1 MKRILSGILA
11 LSIVSG
17 MSGLQNTYA
26 SCNILNSIE
35 CGMIVPEVLETI
47 SEESVLQS
55 ESIAPINDNLHYKY
69 TNYYSIENIS
79 TFNVNMK
86 TLMFTEFAFLPDS
99 GHSDSDILI
108 NYGYHIGEYYN
119 PETQKREYPYSES
132 ELEKAYYSIYDT
144 LVQQYGEGTDC
155 SANSEVKCGYTWD
168 TEYGEIWLVYGMN
181 LFGSADMNK
190 IILSCSD
197 YSVLD
202 KVLGDINDDDT
213 INASDAS
220 DILSDYANISS
231 GGISALDKNIA
242 DVNKDG
248 KIDASDSSMILAYYA
263 YTSSGGTQTIYKFRN
278 I

>member
-1 MKRILSGILA
+1 MKRILSGVLA
-11 LSIVSG
+11 LSIISC
-17 MSGLQNTYA
+17 MSGLQNAYA
-26 SCNILNSIE
+26 IDNNNNILKGIE
-35 CGMIVPEVLETI
+35 CGMTVSEVSETI

-55 ESIAPINDNLHYKY
+55 ESIVPTNDTHYKY
-69 TNYYSIENIS
+69 TNYYNIENIS
-79 TFNVNMK
+79 NFNVNMK
-86 TLMFTEFAFLPDS
+86 TLMFTEFAFIPDS
-99 GHSDSDILI
+99 GHSDSDMLI

-132 ELEKAYYSIYDT
+132 ELSEAYYSIYDT
-144 LVQQYGEGTDC
+144 LVQQYGEGTDH
-155 SANSEVKCGYTWD
+155 SANNEVAWD
-168 TEYGEIWLVYGMN
+168 TEYGEIWLTYGMN
-181 LFGSADMNK
+181 LFGSDGMNK

-202 KVLGDINDDDT
+202 KILGDVNGDST

-231 GGISALDKNIA
+231 GGTSSLNKDIA

-248 KIDASDSSMILAYYA
+248 KTDASDASMILAYYA
-263 YTSSGGTQTIYKFRN
+263 YISSGNTGTFYKFRN